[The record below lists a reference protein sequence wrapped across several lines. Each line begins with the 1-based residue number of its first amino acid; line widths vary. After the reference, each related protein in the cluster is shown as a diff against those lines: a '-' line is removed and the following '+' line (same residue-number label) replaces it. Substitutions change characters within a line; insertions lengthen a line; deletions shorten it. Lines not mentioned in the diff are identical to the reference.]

1 MMVWKGRLPGA
12 TTFGLPGFRLKPW
25 PRFCRLRPQSGMT
38 TPEPKPM

>member
-12 TTFGLPGFRLKPW
+12 TTLALAGSRLKPW
-25 PRFCRLRPQSGMT
+25 PRFYSETPYSGTT